1 MFIEKKDNFRLFGQF
16 QWIASPP
23 DPGLQNMSPD
33 PSTLSRI
40 CSNVDS
46 RAKIVWN
53 NCCRECLDKQFWK
66 NLLFCKA
73 KDYFLVG
80 IDCTF
85 ARIMRK
91 LLVNVKLL
99 IFCSFNYFST
109 LSSHLRSFYDSS
121 CVFWSWQWVKYWL
134 SESNPTHCLSSCDS
148 TRN

>member
-1 MFIEKKDNFRLFGQF
+1 MLSCLANVHRKKDNFRLFGQF
-16 QWIASPP
+16 QWIASRP

-46 RAKIVWN
+46 RAKIVQN
-53 NCCRECLDKQFWK
+53 NWCRECLDKQFWK

-73 KDYFLVG
+73 KDYFFVG
-80 IDCTF
+80 IDCIF

-99 IFCSFNYFST
+99 IFCSFYYFST
-109 LSSHLRSFYDSS
+109 LSSHLRLFYDSS
-121 CVFWSWQWVKYWL
+121 CVFWSWQWVK
-134 SESNPTHCLSSCDS
+134 
-148 TRN
+148 